1 MMLLQQEYFFSKQL
15 EIEIFE
21 NYCISQL
28 IFFPAVPAISNK
40 ILP

>member
-21 NYCISQL
+21 NYCISRITTFL
-28 IFFPAVPAISNK
+28 LDLGFIYK
-40 ILP
+40 I